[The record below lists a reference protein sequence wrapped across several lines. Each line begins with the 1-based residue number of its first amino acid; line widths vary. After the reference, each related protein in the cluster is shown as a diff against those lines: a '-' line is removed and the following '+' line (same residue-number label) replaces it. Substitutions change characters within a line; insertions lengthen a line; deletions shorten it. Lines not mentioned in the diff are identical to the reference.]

1 MAISG
6 QKRTPSYEAIIY
18 DQVKNLILSLLDIG
32 RTKMKTTAERMADYL
47 RVFET
52 RDPRSMAELYS
63 KKSFVIWGDR
73 MWRGQDEIELFYKEI
88 FDRVLP
94 PDTVFNPNM
103 YEIIEE
109 DIAYIVWSGSSSSS
123 QITFGVDTFVVR
135 EGEIQSLTVYIES
148 DI

>member
-1 MAISG
+1 VIQYLFSPKRTPSKSRGMAISGQRTPSKSRGMAISG

-63 KKSFVIWGDR
+63 KKLSF
-73 MWRGQDEIELFYKEI
+73 
-88 FDRVLP
+88 
-94 PDTVFNPNM
+94 
-103 YEIIEE
+103 
-109 DIAYIVWSGSSSSS
+109 IVK
-123 QITFGVDTFVVR
+123 
-135 EGEIQSLTVYIES
+135 SLS
-148 DI
+148 